1 MDMTRDARMKSNKD
15 GHNAWVN
22 LLHSVYG
29 DANAPL
35 RGCRGYNGP
44 DKVKSFKDYIA
55 RMCKENALMPKE
67 LQYPSLLIE
76 ADALE
81 KLSSKKELSKI
92 AVSAK
97 KQMAQDFTS
106 IEVKL
111 GLLESGVG
119 SSNEAPVIIDDTPL
133 PTVRDRKR
141 QRAQMMCGNGN
152 IIGDSAKLVDKVDEC
167 FGFIKDQFR
176 GKENEKNDMDLAYGK
191 KKKQLDKLLDVI
203 NMMEKNA
210 DIAING
216 SFVLIYDLHLPEEL

>member
-1 MDMTRDARMKSNKD
+1 MICGKRYDSSLCFIIPIPKYHPVSFLTHQFLFLNTQARRDVFFYLDQTRDARMKSNKD
-15 GHNAWVN
+15 GHQAWVN
-22 LLHSVYG
+22 LLQSIYG
-29 DANAPL
+29 VEHNASYAPL
-35 RGCRGYNGP
+35 RGCRG
-44 DKVKSFKDYIA
+44 SFKDYVT
-55 RMCKENALMPKE
+55 RLCKENALMPNDK
-67 LQYPSLLIE
+67 QYQSLLVE
-76 ADALE
+76 ADALD

-176 GKENEKNDMDLAYGK
+176 GKENEKMTWT
-191 KKKQLDKLLDVI
+191 
-203 NMMEKNA
+203 
-210 DIAING
+210 
-216 SFVLIYDLHLPEEL
+216 